1 MLNMTKHLV
10 VAMLSAQIMSQ
21 DFEKEV
27 LVENTNLSEST
38 IDYCYQY
45 GDEYDFRPELLIAII
60 EAESSGNPNAK
71 NGDCLGLM
79 QVSEKY
85 HTDRMERLGV
95 TDLYDE
101 GGNILVA
108 TNYLYEL
115 FMKYEDIGMVLMTY
129 NGDSSAR
136 KYWNSNGELS
146 RYAKKI
152 INRTEELES
161 IIDEERASKRKTYK
175 QLEKN
180 NRLQGE
186 IDYGKTNDWN

>member
-71 NGDCLGLM
+71 NGGCIGLM
-79 QVSEKY
+79 QIYEKY

-95 TDLYDE
+95 SDLYDE
-101 GGNILVA
+101 SGNILVA
-108 TNYLYEL
+108 TDYLYEL
-115 FMKYEDIGMVLMTY
+115 FMKYGDVGMTLLVY
-129 NGDSSAR
+129 NGDSSA
-136 KYWNSNGELS
+136 KDYWNGNGELS
-146 RYAKKI
+146 AYAKKI
-152 INRTEELES
+152 INRTEELEN
-161 IIDEERASKRKTYK
+161 IIDEERR
-175 QLEKN
+175 EKICIY
-180 NRLQGE
+180 QSFGVAC
-186 IDYGKTNDWN
+186 Y

>member
-71 NGDCLGLM
+71 NGDCLGIM
-79 QVSEKY
+79 QVSEKW
-85 HTDRMERLGV
+85 HKDRMERLGV

-108 TNYLYEL
+108 TDYLYEL
-115 FMKYEDIGMVLMTY
+115 FMKYGDVGMMLLVY
-129 NGDSSAR
+129 NGDSSA
-136 KYWNSNGELS
+136 KDYWNGNGELS
-146 RYAKKI
+146 AYANKL
-152 INRTEELES
+152 INRTEELENL
-161 IIDEERASKRKTYK
+161 IDEERREKRCIY
-175 QLEKN
+175 QSF
-180 NRLQGE
+180 GVG
-186 IDYGKTNDWN
+186 Y

>member
-79 QVSEKY
+79 QVSEKW
-85 HTDRMERLGV
+85 HTDRMEKLGV

-108 TNYLYEL
+108 TDYLYEL
-115 FMKYEDIGMVLMTY
+115 FMKYEDIGMILMTY
-129 NGDSSAR
+129 NGDSSAK

-175 QLEKN
+175 QLEK
-180 NRLQGE
+180 
-186 IDYGKTNDWN
+186 K

>member
-79 QVSEKY
+79 QVSEKW

-95 TDLYDE
+95 TDLYDAD
-101 GGNILVA
+101 GNILVA
-108 TNYLYEL
+108 TDYLYEL
-115 FMKYEDIGMVLMTY
+115 FMKYEDIGMCLLIY
-129 NGDSSAR
+129 NGDSSA
-136 KYWNSNGELS
+136 KEYWNGNGELS
-146 RYAKKI
+146 KYAKKI
-152 INRTEELES
+152 MNRTEELES
-161 IIDEERASKRKTYK
+161 IIDEEKAKKREVYQ
-175 QLEKN
+175 QLK
-180 NRLQGE
+180 
-186 IDYGKTNDWN
+186 

>member
-85 HTDRMERLGV
+85 HTDRMEKLDV

-108 TNYLYEL
+108 TDYLYEL

-129 NGDSSAR
+129 NGDSSA
-136 KYWNSNGELS
+136 KEYWNGNVELS
-146 RYAKKI
+146 KYAKKI
-152 INRTEELES
+152 MNRTEELES
-161 IIDEERASKRKTYK
+161 IIDEEKAKKRAVYQ
-175 QLEKN
+175 QLK
-180 NRLQGE
+180 
-186 IDYGKTNDWN
+186 

>member
-10 VAMLSAQIMSQ
+10 IAMLSAQIMSQ

-27 LVENTNLSEST
+27 LIENTYLSEST

-71 NGDCLGLM
+71 NGNCLGLM
-79 QVSEKY
+79 QVSEKW

-95 TDLYDE
+95 SDLYDE

-108 TNYLYEL
+108 TDYLYEL
-115 FMKYEDIGMVLMTY
+115 FMKYGDVGMMLMKY
-129 NGDSSAR
+129 NGDSTA
-136 KYWNSNGELS
+136 KDYWNGNGDLS
-146 RYAKKI
+146 TYAKKI
-152 INRTEELES
+152 INRTEELEN
-161 IIDEERASKRKTYK
+161 IIDKEREEKRCIY
-175 QLEKN
+175 QSF
-180 NRLQGE
+180 GVG
-186 IDYGKTNDWN
+186 Y